1 MVYGTK
7 YNASTGWAVIWNLK
21 RLSRLQLNERIIT
34 MKLKKDFI
42 VHDAGDETMLVATG
56 SAKFSGLVKGNKTAG
71 DVLELLKTD
80 TTEAE
85 IIRKMH
91 EKYDA
96 PEGAIERDVKKMITE
111 LRKIGAIDG

>member
-1 MVYGTK
+1 
-7 YNASTGWAVIWNLK
+7 
-21 RLSRLQLNERIIT
+21 

-42 VHDAGDETMLVATG
+42 VHQAGKETMLVATG

-71 DVLELLKTD
+71 EVLELLGTE

-85 IIRKMH
+85 DIVKKMR

-96 PEGAIERDVKKMITE
+96 PEGAIERDVNKIITE
-111 LRKIGAIDG
+111 LKKIGAIDG